1 MFSPRSQRNV
11 FFGMGKLHATRKGYY
26 KRLYTEPVQE
36 LNSRALHKGMY
47 VGISLYEYYYTLI
60 STDCGWPVVYL
71 DKQAW

>member
-1 MFSPRSQRNV
+1 MYFLGCANYMQ
-11 FFGMGKLHATRKGYY
+11 LEKGYY